1 MFIVP
6 INPIGSVEDLN
17 KVSAKPSKEGSELF
31 KDVLQGAIN
40 NVVETGQDFEKQQYL
55 MATGE
60 VEDTHSLTIAAA
72 KAQLSV
78 DMMVQLRNKTMEAYS
93 ELMRLQI

>member
-31 KDVLQGAIN
+31 KDVLQGAMN
-40 NVVETGQDFEKQQYL
+40 NVVETGQEFEKQQYL